1 MLALF
6 LCGASVSFAAD
17 NGLPPGYEA
26 DESLN
31 RDLGLNKYGV
41 PVHQFKNV
49 FETETVEV
57 PPIKLYFA
65 EENSTDEPYS
75 DDEAHPVPFIIYNCT
90 TQTAEKTVVAENNRI
105 SGLRLKRGHAY
116 MIYADK
122 DFVDE
127 GNHYIVANEDIPGGA
142 SRYYV
147 WALKAGDQGVPSD
160 GAYDYKTAYDGD
172 NDANYLRK
180 LNSII
185 LHYNSSG
192 FSDPRNVHV
201 ELPVKCG
208 NESISGVEFSF
219 VSDEYGSFSAMSQ
232 EDGIIRVDLAED
244 ADYTITCNDKNYEFD
259 SFLLTTKDKSEH
271 KYIDETSHSKCA
283 KGCYSYDHTCC
294 QGVNELKLYR
304 KGESYSD
311 RTIWTSKAA
320 SLKTITGSDGKKK
333 PVAEMTGMDFKTML
347 LLVRNMDDE
356 RQKILSGSGI
366 SVPSG
371 SKAHC
376 FDLTLVNPHRWE
388 IAEVNGLSLH
398 VTYRLPENLVAQ
410 KLYIIRK
417 GSDKAEQVDFSQPS
431 AGTIKFDVSNIPSGT
446 LVAACTQ
453 KPAAASGS
461 KSVSKKAVLKNGQ
474 AVTSSGSSY
483 KVISASS
490 GTAVLTKAK
499 NIKNYTVPATIIA
512 GGKKLK
518 VTRINS
524 GAFKGKKIRKVTI
537 SANVTKISAN
547 AFKGSK
553 ATRIVLKTR
562 KLTKKSV
569 KNSLKGS
576 KVKTIQVKVGKKSLN
591 KKYVKKYKKYFTK
604 KNAGRKVKIK

>member
-1 MLALF
+1 
-6 LCGASVSFAAD
+6 
-17 NGLPPGYEA
+17 
-26 DESLN
+26 
-31 RDLGLNKYGV
+31 
-41 PVHQFKNV
+41 
-49 FETETVEV
+49 
-57 PPIKLYFA
+57 
-65 EENSTDEPYS
+65 
-75 DDEAHPVPFIIYNCT
+75 
-90 TQTAEKTVVAENNRI
+90 
-105 SGLRLKRGHAY
+105 
-116 MIYADK
+116 
-122 DFVDE
+122 
-127 GNHYIVANEDIPGGA
+127 
-142 SRYYV
+142 
-147 WALKAGDQGVPSD
+147 
-160 GAYDYKTAYDGD
+160 
-172 NDANYLRK
+172 
-180 LNSII
+180 
-185 LHYNSSG
+185 
-192 FSDPRNVHV
+192 
-201 ELPVKCG
+201 
-208 NESISGVEFSF
+208 
-219 VSDEYGSFSAMSQ
+219 
-232 EDGIIRVDLAED
+232 
-244 ADYTITCNDKNYEFD
+244 
-259 SFLLTTKDKSEH
+259 
-271 KYIDETSHSKCA
+271 
-283 KGCYSYDHTCC
+283 
-294 QGVNELKLYR
+294 
-304 KGESYSD
+304 
-311 RTIWTSKAA
+311 
-320 SLKTITGSDGKKK
+320 
-333 PVAEMTGMDFKTML
+333 MDFKTML

-356 RQKILSGSGI
+356 RQNILSGSGI

-388 IAEVNGLSLH
+388 MSEVNDLSLH

-417 GSDKAEQVDFSQPS
+417 GSNKAEQINFSQPA
-431 AGTIKFDVSNIPSGT
+431 AGTIKFDINTIPSGT

-461 KSVSKKAVLKNGQ
+461 KSVSKKTVLKNGQ
-474 AVTSSGSSY
+474 TVTSGGSSY

-576 KVKTIQVKVGKKSLN
+576 KVKTIQVKVGKKSVN
-591 KKYVKKYKKYFTK
+591 KKYVKKYKKFFTK